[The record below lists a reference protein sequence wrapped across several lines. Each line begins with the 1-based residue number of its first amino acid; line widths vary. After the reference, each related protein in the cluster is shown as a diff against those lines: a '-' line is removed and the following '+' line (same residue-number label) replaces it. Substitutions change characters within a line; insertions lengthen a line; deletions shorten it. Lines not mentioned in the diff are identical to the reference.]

1 MMTMHRVATN
11 AAACLLAVVLAG
23 SALAQPPA
31 GAPPGGPPGAPP
43 GAPTGLPPGGPPPGP
58 PGAIAGNG
66 PPTIPPL
73 AANAPKAPADPRN
86 LEGTWNH
93 DQMLVFRNN
102 VDMYGEP
109 LPYNPR
115 GRRLMDRRVKAT
127 YVDQL
132 PVSNASAECLP
143 PGQPWQM
150 DLNFPFQIYQDK
162 DVVSLLFQEYHGAW
176 HIRMNG
182 QHRKDTK
189 REYFGDSIGH
199 WDGDT
204 LVVDTTNY
212 RRSLWL
218 DVDGTP
224 ASVNAHLSF
233 RIRKVELGGTKLE
246 VVVTVD
252 DPWYYTKPWSMV
264 RVYAWR
270 PDMANFA
277 EYNCEN
283 QVGAKGGVS
292 QYGLVP
298 EAPEETQ

>member
-1 MMTMHRVATN
+1 MTMHCLATK
-11 AAACLLAVVLAG
+11 AAVCLLAVVLAG
-23 SALAQPPA
+23 SALAQAPAGAPPGVPPGA
-31 GAPPGGPPGAPP
+31 PAGLPPGGPPQGPPGAPPGGPP
-43 GAPTGLPPGGPPPGP
+43 PPP
-58 PGAIAGNG
+58 
-66 PPTIPPL
+66 PL
-73 AANAPKAPADPRN
+73 PANAPKAPADPRN
-86 LEGTWNH
+86 LEGTWSH
-93 DQMLVFRNN
+93 EQMLVFRINT
-102 VDMYGEP
+102 DMYGDP
-109 LPYNPR
+109 LPYNDR

-127 YVDQL
+127 YVDQI

-162 DVVSLLFQEYHGAW
+162 DVISLLFQEYHGAW

-182 QHRKDTK
+182 QHRKDGQ
-189 REYFGDSIGH
+189 REYFGDSIAH
-199 WDGDT
+199 WDGNT
-204 LVVDTTNY
+204 LVVATTNY

-224 ASVNAHLSF
+224 ASVNAGLTF
-233 RIRKVELGGTKLE
+233 RIRKVDLGGTKLE

-252 DPWYYTKPWSMV
+252 DPWYYTKPWSIV
-264 RVYAWR
+264 RLYAWR
-270 PDMANFA
+270 PDMANFS

-298 EAPEETQ
+298 EPPEETQ